1 MNNVSVCYELEYPIT
16 STTGAVMDYPGGTL
30 TLHLKY
36 CRDGPN
42 YQGGFRF
49 QKVRACRHK
58 ADSYCTQQEIES
70 SDCKLVEVLESSWVE
85 ELKTSSIYGKDDDW
99 VMHHYMFYFP
109 DEGCYEIVADS
120 WEVLPEKEDT
130 LS

>member
-1 MNNVSVCYELEYPIT
+1 VNNVSICYDLKYPIT
-16 STTGAVMDYPGGTL
+16 HTSGAVMDYPGGTL
-30 TLHLKY
+30 TLHLRY

-42 YQGGFRF
+42 YQGGFQF

-58 ADSYCTQQEIES
+58 ADYYCSSWEVES
-70 SDCKLVEVLESSWVE
+70 SSCKLVEVLNSAWVE
-85 ELKTSSIYGKDDDW
+85 ELKASSIDGGGDDW
-99 VMHHYMFYFP
+99 SMHHYMFYFP

-120 WEVLPEKEDT
+120 WEALPEKEDT